1 MRLIGAAAV
10 SKQEKAF
17 DQSIKSKEVIAMSLK
32 EKIKQLRIQRKLSQE
47 DLAPLIGVS
56 RQAIS
61 KWELGES
68 VPDTENVVQL
78 SKIFNVTTDYLL
90 IDEYGSDNIVH
101 ADGEDSMEDNE
112 SEDFNATF
120 AKNKKKKWL
129 TIERL
134 ITNIGLLAIV
144 AVGCIVLLVMQF
156 TGYFNAV
163 VHQDYRGIHS
173 RSLQLLGQHDFLNS
187 PNLPPGLS
195 RYQREW
201 VRIDVDIDRDV
212 ELTLAQ
218 RFGPNRRQTVGS
230 DDDWPLLRPFN
241 TEGHENISQWAVGGV
256 VFSTF
261 FYGFLPVAF
270 LLCITIVMMILCFFG
285 SSIGA
290 IGKKGNNLIFDT
302 IGGFALFLLS
312 FALLSMYC
320 ISHVTRAI
328 EPMAS
333 AGFGVHE
340 FGEVGILLILVIVS
354 ICGFSSTRKYL
365 RKTQAIIKRITT
377 QTEQEQLPEE
387 PVEGDDN
394 SSENIAE

>member
-1 MRLIGAAAV
+1 MSLSEKIRQLRKQKGLSQDELKELIG
-10 SKQEKAF
+10 
-17 DQSIKSKEVIAMSLK
+17 
-32 EKIKQLRIQRKLSQE
+32 
-47 DLAPLIGVS
+47 LA
-56 RQAIS
+56 RQTIS

-68 VPDTENVVQL
+68 VPDTQNVVQL

-90 IDEYGSDNIVH
+90 IDEHGSDDIVH

-112 SEDFNATF
+112 NEDFNATF

-156 TGYFNAV
+156 TGYFNAI

-218 RFGPNRRQTVGS
+218 RFGRTRRQTVGS
-230 DDDWPLLRPFN
+230 DEGRWPLSRPFN

-256 VFSTF
+256 VFSTG

-320 ISHVTRAI
+320 ISHITRAI
-328 EPMAS
+328 EPTAN
-333 AGFGVHE
+333 AGFGLHE
-340 FGEVGILLILVIVS
+340 FGEIGILLLLVIIS
-354 ICGFSSTRKYL
+354 ICGFSSTRKDL
-365 RKTQAIIKRITT
+365 GKMQAIIKRITT
-377 QTEQEQLPEE
+377 QTEQEQLSEE

-394 SSENIAE
+394 SSENIEE